1 MKSTVLCSA
10 ERLDNRSSAQSVKT
24 AQSNVSRHPIATE
37 THKPNPQSQSFSRG
51 YGSILPT
58 SLIYIVLSTRG
69 YTPWRPDAV
78 MSTTRGANKS
88 LHPVFKGRRVRAGRL
103 KD

>member
-1 MKSTVLCSA
+1 MKAPVLCSA
-10 ERLDNRSSAQSVKT
+10 EGLDNRRSAQPVKA
-24 AQSNVSRHPIATE
+24 AQSTVSCHPIATE

-58 SLIYIVLSTRG
+58 SLIYIVLWTRG

-88 LHPVFKGRRVRAGRL
+88 LHPVFKGCRVRAGRL